1 MPLYFSVIFTMNNT
15 YISLLTL
22 RSLLI
27 VALLFSLSACEEKF
41 PDEPDGDTGS
51 VKPSILSVNVI
62 LNQTTQQFFLEAE
75 ISDPQGRSDI
85 DSVSYQFI
93 GPDSF
98 GLYATGVLNDNGT
111 DGDIIMNDG
120 RYSALI
126 PPLPPGLGFG
136 EIKFLF
142 SVVDLESNIS
152 DSSEIL
158 YNLISFAPELKL
170 SSVTNIVTAGDTIFL
185 EAMVSDSNGLADIFK
200 ITYEV
205 LPPND
210 TLTVKSP
217 LFFLRDDGAFGD
229 IKAGD
234 GIYSVKQPTNPTNAG
249 GSIGVFTF
257 IITAEDFSGLKSD
270 ELLVPVTLTDTI

>member
-1 MPLYFSVIFTMNNT
+1 M
-15 YISLLTL
+15 
-22 RSLLI
+22 I

-41 PDEPDGDTGS
+41 PGEPEGGTGA
-51 VKPSILSVNVI
+51 VKPSILSVNAI

-75 ISDPQGRSDI
+75 ISDPQGLSDI

-93 GPDSF
+93 GPENV
-98 GLYATGVLNDNGT
+98 GLYATGVLNDNGI
-111 DGDIIMNDG
+111 DGDIIINDG

-126 PPLPPGLGFG
+126 PPLPPGLVFG
-136 EIKFLF
+136 EIIFLF
-142 SVVDLESNIS
+142 FAVDLESNVS
-152 DSSEIL
+152 DSSEIF
-158 YNLISFAPELKL
+158 YNLNSFAPELKL
-170 SSVTNIVTAGDTIFL
+170 VSITNIIAAGDTIFL
-185 EAMVSDSNGLADIFK
+185 EVMASDSNGLSDIFK

-217 LFFLRDDGAFGD
+217 LFFLRDDGEFGD
-229 IKAGD
+229 INAGD

-270 ELLVPVTLTDTI
+270 ELLVPVTLTDPL